1 MTYTSAE
8 PGSAQSGPAPQ
19 PADRRVRR
27 VRAALVVLFPET
39 PERGTPQ
46 PQAGP
51 QPGPGHADAA
61 RPAGRRAVY
70 VAIQVAAVCIGTVV
84 LLLRIPRIPAWDSLY
99 AEDQGV
105 FLFDA
110 LAHPWHLLVPFGGYE
125 QLVPRLIGQL
135 ISYLPLVDVAV
146 PFALAGAGI
155 AALCALFIYH
165 AMDGWIRSPWLRAL
179 VGAALILLPL
189 APIEPADST
198 VGSPWYALTALFFG
212 LLWRPKS
219 WAGMTAAALVAFAA
233 ASSEILVLI
242 YAPLVLLR
250 VVALPRWREHAVT
263 AGWLAGLLVQVAIVL
278 ESYAQHTQRVT
289 RLASPIRVLGFYF
302 HNVALRAFGWR
313 VSVRL
318 VEIAGL
324 NGATVIVCAI
334 VVAVFGLAL
343 VTGSRQVRVF
353 VAVALITGFVQAV
366 FAATVVRY
374 VSGQHYS
381 YTFEDG
387 SRYSAMPIMAM
398 TAAAVV
404 AVDAC
409 LRRQAT
415 ARGGDKIPLV
425 RQSPWALTAAAAL
438 ACVLALGWLSDYRY
452 VTQRTS
458 WGHWKPVAE
467 RMLTACEDSTTGEIT
482 TWTWGHRTITIS
494 CSRLRR

>member
-8 PGSAQSGPAPQ
+8 PGSAQPGPAPQ
-19 PADRRVRR
+19 PTDGRVRR
-27 VRAALVVLFPET
+27 VRAALVVLFPEA
-39 PERGTPQ
+39 PGRGT
-46 PQAGP
+46 P

-61 RPAGRRAVY
+61 RSGGRRAVY
-70 VAIQVAAVCIGTVV
+70 VAIQVAAVCAAAVV

-105 FLFDA
+105 WLFDA
-110 LAHPWHLLVPFGGYE
+110 LAHPWHLLVPYGGYE
-125 QLVPRLIGQL
+125 ELVPRLVGQL
-135 ISYLPLVDVAV
+135 ISYLPLVDAAV

-165 AMDGWIRSPWLRAL
+165 ALDGWTRSPWLRAL
-179 VGAALILLPL
+179 VGVALILLPL

-198 VGSPWYALTALFFG
+198 VGCPWYALTALFFA
-212 LLWRPKS
+212 LLWRPKG

-233 ASSEILVLI
+233 ASSEILVVI

-263 AGWLAGLLVQVAIVL
+263 AGWLAGLLVQVAMVL

-324 NGATVIVCAI
+324 NGAAAIVCAI
-334 VVAVFGLAL
+334 LAAVFGLAL

-353 VAVALITGFVQAV
+353 VAVALITGFVQTV
-366 FAATVVRY
+366 FAATLVRY
-374 VSGQHYS
+374 VSAQHY
-381 YTFEDG
+381 TLNFEDG
-387 SRYSAMPIMAM
+387 SRYSVMPIMAM
-398 TAAAVV
+398 TAAAAV
-404 AVDAC
+404 AVGAG
-409 LRRQAT
+409 LRRQAI
-415 ARGGDKIPLV
+415 AEGGDRIPLF
-425 RQSPWALTAAAAL
+425 RQSPWALTAVAAL

-452 VTQRTS
+452 ITQRTS
-458 WGHWKPVAE
+458 WGYWKPVAE
-467 RMLTACEDSTTGEIT
+467 RMLTACQHSTTGEIT
-482 TWTWGHRTITIS
+482 TWTWEHSTITIP